1 MKFIIKKWGIDMKK
15 DIKKELPH
23 MYKVVLSIL
32 PLGRCNA
39 ITFTEIMARIGAR
52 SNEER
57 RIRDILSELPTVY
70 KQPVASS
77 SNDKY
82 KGFFIVEDLEDFL
95 IGDRALAARELHI
108 KKRRNSFREA
118 CSHLFG
124 EGTKENDRD

>member
-1 MKFIIKKWGIDMKK
+1 MQRFDAVVKEKQK
-15 DIKKELPH
+15 DLPYMH
-23 MYKVVLSIL
+23 EVVLGVL
-32 PLGRCNA
+32 PAGRSEA

-70 KQPVASS
+70 KKPVASS
-77 SNDKY
+77 SDGNY
-82 KGFFIVEDLEDFL
+82 KGFFIVEDLDDFL
-95 IGDRALAARELHI
+95 VGDRALAARELHI

-124 EGTKENDRD
+124 EGTKEDDND

>member
-1 MKFIIKKWGIDMKK
+1 MKEDKTK
-15 DIKKELPH
+15 DLPYMH
-23 MYKVVLSIL
+23 EVVLSVL
-32 PLGRCNA
+32 PEGRSEA

-57 RIRDILSELPTVY
+57 RIRDILSELSTVY

-77 SNDKY
+77 SDSNY

-95 IGDRALAARELHI
+95 IGDRSLAARELHI

-124 EGTKENDRD
+124 EGTKADDID